1 MPEVGVRELKAKTS
15 EILRAIRERR
25 ARYVV
30 TYRGRP
36 VAALIPL
43 DDAAAV
49 EAPGGEREA
58 WGRLERRG
66 AAVGDAALGG
76 GFGAPIYHRCE
87 RIPECL

>member
-58 WGRLERRG
+58 WGRLEQLGEEIGRGWRSPQTSAELLSEMRR
-66 AAVGDAALGG
+66 
-76 GFGAPIYHRCE
+76 
-87 RIPECL
+87 

>member
-58 WGRLERRG
+58 WGRLERLGEEIGRG
-66 AAVGDAALGG
+66 WRSPQTSAELLSEM
-76 GFGAPIYHRCE
+76 R
-87 RIPECL
+87 R